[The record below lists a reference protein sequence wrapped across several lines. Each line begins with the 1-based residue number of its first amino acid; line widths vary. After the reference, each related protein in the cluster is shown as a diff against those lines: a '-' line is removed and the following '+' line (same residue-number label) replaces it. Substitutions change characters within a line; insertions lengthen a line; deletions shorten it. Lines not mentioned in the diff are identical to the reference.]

1 MGTVV
6 LSIDAELA
14 WGFHDLPNPPARR
27 IEAARPSWERLLATL
42 EKFSI
47 PATWAIVGHLFLPEC
62 DGFHRTHPASPDWF
76 ARDPG
81 GKAENHDSWFG
92 PDLVREIQSAE
103 TPHEIGCHSFSH
115 VEFGKRETTREIA
128 VAEVEASIKAAAS
141 MGVPLH
147 SFVFPRNNVG
157 YRSVL
162 SSYGFTC
169 YRGTRPSRWFDSLP
183 TPRAG
188 KLLDATVVRSAPPLV
203 SPTADEYGLVDLP
216 ASLDLFGF
224 EGIARSFVE
233 PAFGDPIVRQAKA
246 GIERAVTEDG
256 VFHLWLHP
264 NNLLDEPDFRR
275 LNRVLS
281 YLAARRKRT
290 SLSVETMRTASERAI
305 DESPIRERTPP

>member
-14 WGFHDLPNPPARR
+14 WGFHDLPNPPTRR
-27 IEAARPSWERLLATL
+27 IEAARPAWEQLLAAL
-42 EKFSI
+42 EKHSI
-47 PATWAIVGHLFLPEC
+47 PATWAVVGHLFLTEC
-62 DGFHRTHPASPDWF
+62 DGSHGTHPTAPDWF

-81 GKAENHDSWFG
+81 GTAEDHDNWFG
-92 PDLVREIQSAE
+92 PDLIRGIQNAE

-115 VEFGKRETTREIA
+115 VEFGSDETTHEIA
-128 VAEVEASIKAAAS
+128 VAEIESSIKAAAS

-169 YRGTRPSRWFDSLP
+169 YRGNRPDRWFDALP

-188 KLLDATVVRSAPPLV
+188 KLLDATIVRTAPPLV
-203 SPTADEYGLVDLP
+203 HPTTDEYGLINLP

-224 EGIARSFVE
+224 EGIARSLVE
-233 PAFGDPIVRQAKA
+233 PAVGDPVVRQAKA

-264 NNLLDEPDFRR
+264 NNLLDERDFKR
-275 LNRVLS
+275 LNRMLS
-281 YLAARRKRT
+281 YLAARRETT
-290 SLSVETMRTASERAI
+290 SLSVETMRTVSERALA
-305 DESPIRERTPP
+305 DSPATKPMAR